1 MLKRT
6 LLKSIRFT
14 LFFSFFLT
22 ISGCAAFKQNPQ
34 TTEEKTDTTESSAD
48 QKEIEYGNFSAEQDT
63 LYDLLVAELAS
74 QRKQFDITLVNYIHQ
89 AQVTRDPAVII
100 RAINAAQ
107 IANDSEAIKELAI
120 LWLENEPDN
129 IGAHQ
134 ILAYQYSVEKAFPE
148 AMEQI
153 TKILEL
159 GGTTSVEALA
169 ISSSQATENEKQ
181 QLLELYTELV
191 EKFPK
196 RWEVRYSLAL
206 VQRNLSQCDAAI
218 ENLDQVIEI
227 QPSFQ
232 QAAIVKANCLNESG
246 KKEQALSYSEESFDK
261 FPQNNAIGRLYAS
274 LLIEQDRTEDAE
286 QVFAELV
293 TYYPDSPSLKLSLA
307 LLMLENQKT
316 EESQEIFTELTR
328 VQSHQSDA
336 YYYLGRIAEQQE
348 KIDLAIDYYQQ
359 VSPGTHYN
367 AAIERIIYLLA
378 TNDQLDKALEKL
390 AILRQEQPNNA
401 AKLWLIEYS
410 LMKELD
416 EQEQASDT
424 LTAAIEAFP
433 DNEQLLYARAM
444 ELDQKGNLKAME
456 ADLRKIIAQNPQNA
470 VALNA
475 LGYTLADKT
484 DRLQEALQL
493 ITAALSLRPDN
504 PAIQD
509 SMGWTLFKLGEKEK
523 ALQLLGAAYLNYPD
537 GEVAAHLGEVLWSL
551 GKEDD
556 AKQVWRNSLRQQPDH
571 PILIKT
577 LQRLAPELLGN
588 PEPSVEQSGE
598 PELEPGPSEAP
609 DQQVDPVDTES

>member
-1 MLKRT
+1 
-6 LLKSIRFT
+6 LKSIRFT

-22 ISGCAAFKQNPQ
+22 ISGCAAFKQSSQ
-34 TTEEKTDTTESSAD
+34 TTEEKTATTESSAD

-107 IANDSEAIKELAI
+107 IANDSEAIKELAL

-218 ENLDQVIEI
+218 ENLEQVIEI

-246 KKEQALSYSEESFDK
+246 KKERALSYSEESFDK
-261 FPQNNAIGRLYAS
+261 FPRNNAIGRLYGS

-307 LLMLENQKT
+307 LLKLENQKT

-328 VQSHQSDA
+328 VQSHQADA

-348 KIDLAIDYYQQ
+348 KTDLAIDYYQQ

-367 AAIERIIYLLA
+367 AAIERTIYLLA
-378 TNDQLDKALEKL
+378 TSDQLDKALEKL

-444 ELDQKGNLKAME
+444 EFDQKGNLEAME

-577 LQRLAPELLGN
+577 LQRLAPELLDN
-588 PEPSVEQSGE
+588 AEPSVEQSGQ
-598 PELEPGPSEAP
+598 PELEPEPSETP